1 MQASSS
7 SLPEGDTS
15 AYRTKALDVPL
26 RRWILCNCSSAQVCT
41 EWAASDSILLPR
53 SPADVAASE
62 SWAPSGLRCFQVGQ
76 HTPTPNPLAKPI
88 SVSELPIE
96 EGGIGSRVWDSSLG
110 LACWAS
116 LNPSAF
122 AAKRVLELG
131 SGTGLGGLSVAAA
144 GAHSVV
150 LSDFPFS
157 NASSLLSGSTPQA
170 PVACCSP
177 LLDNLQTNAEINHH
191 LGRLS
196 VQPLDWQTAR
206 VLGSFE
212 AVVASDCIYTA
223 QIVPALVDVIVRH
236 TGKTGEAVIISP
248 SARTGLDQFVLDLER
263 AVADSGRELR
273 KSSFTLHE
281 FEAIWLESRLDGWQ
295 HVGGRVADDLH
306 SLEQVIKD
314 HADRFGIVLSM
325 PTFYSHNIPWPYGT
339 FTFALLYVC
348 FPQSRAQKLLQGV
361 QQQEIQEGWGR
372 DKAAATGREKK
383 RWRRMPWMVPLT
395 VITIT

>member
-15 AYRTKALDVPL
+15 ACGTKALDVPL

-62 SWAPSGLRCFQVGQ
+62 SWAPSGLRCFEVGR
-76 HTPTPNPLAKPI
+76 HRLPPPLVNPI

-96 EGGIGSRVWDSSLG
+96 QGGIGSRVWDSSLG

-150 LSDFPFS
+150 LSDFAFS
-157 NASSLLSGSTPQA
+157 NASSMLSGSTPQD

-177 LLDNLQTNAEINHH
+177 LLDNLQNNAEINQH

-196 VQPLDWQTAR
+196 VRPLDWQTAS

-248 SARTGLDQFVLDLER
+248 SVRTGLDQFVLDLER
-263 AVADSGRELR
+263 AVADSGRKLR
-273 KSSFTLHE
+273 KSSFTLHQ

-306 SLEQVIKD
+306 ALEQVIKD
-314 HADRFGIVLSM
+314 HKECFVIVLSM
-325 PTFYSHNIPWPYGT
+325 PTFYYHNILWPCGT
-339 FTFALLYVC
+339 FTFALVYVC

-361 QQQEIQEGWGR
+361 QQQEIREGWGH
-372 DKAAATGREKK
+372 DAAAAAGHQKK